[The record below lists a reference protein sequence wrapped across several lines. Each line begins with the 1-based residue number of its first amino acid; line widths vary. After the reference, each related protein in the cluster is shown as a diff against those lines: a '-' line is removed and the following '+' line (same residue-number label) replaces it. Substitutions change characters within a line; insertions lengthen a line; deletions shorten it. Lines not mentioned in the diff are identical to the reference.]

1 MPGSGLPAAPGRASS
16 RRQLGV
22 TGMTEIGTAA
32 AEAPARAVIG
42 GGESRRMTR
51 RRSPH
56 SRGYDLMLAPALLLS
71 GLVVVLPGVLTA
83 LAAFTNWDGLG
94 LHAAWI
100 GLGNFRDLFTD
111 PVFLAS
117 LRHTFIWMG
126 LFLTIPVFIGL
137 VAALLLLK
145 RGRSRTVYQI
155 VFLIPY
161 VLAPLTNAVLWLNII
176 YNPISGMVGFAN
188 SKGLNL
194 SSPLSST
201 NTALYAV
208 AGVDMW
214 HFWGFLTVVYLA
226 ALRQTPLDQVE
237 AALVEGA
244 NGWQVYRY
252 VYLPSIKPTLK
263 LMWVM
268 ITIFSFLAFDYVYLL
283 TQGGPAHA
291 TEMLSTYAY
300 TTAFSAFEFG
310 KAAAVGLVMSGFGL
324 LSAFLFVWLSRKDET
339 E

>member
-161 VLAPLTNAVLWLNII
+161 VLAPITNAVLWLNII
-176 YNPISGMVGFAN
+176 YTPISGMIGYAN

-194 SSPLSST
+194 PSPLSDQY
-201 NTALYAV
+201 TALYAV

-214 HFWGFLTVVYLA
+214 HFWGFLTIIYLA
-226 ALRQTPLDQVE
+226 ALRQTPLDLIE
-237 AALVEGA
+237 AALVDGA
-244 NGWQVYRY
+244 TGWQVYRY
-252 VYLPSIKPTLK
+252 VYLPSIKSTLK

-268 ITIFSFLAFDYVYLL
+268 IIIFSFLAFDYVYLL

-300 TTAFSAFEFG
+300 TAAFSAFEFG
-310 KAAAVGLVMSGFGL
+310 KAAAV
-324 LSAFLFVWLSRKDET
+324 
-339 E
+339 

>member
-1 MPGSGLPAAPGRASS
+1 MTAEAVPAASESDRRAEREPSRGS
-16 RRQLGV
+16 RRQSGK
-22 TGMTEIGTAA
+22 
-32 AEAPARAVIG
+32 
-42 GGESRRMTR
+42 
-51 RRSPH
+51 
-56 SRGYDLMLAPALLLS
+56 YYLMIAPALLLS
-71 GLVVVLPGVLTA
+71 GLIVLLPGVLTA
-83 LAAFTNWDGLG
+83 IAAFTNWDGLG
-94 LHAAWI
+94 LHARWI
-100 GLGNFRDLFTD
+100 GLENFRQILTD

-137 VAALLLLK
+137 VAAALLLRRK
-145 RGRSRTVYQI
+145 RSRTVYQVI
-155 VFLIPY
+155 FLIPY
-161 VLAPLTNAVLWLNII
+161 VLAPITNAVLWLNII
-176 YNPISGMVGFAN
+176 YNPISGLIGFMN

-194 SSPLSST
+194 PSPLAGQH
-201 NTALYAV
+201 TALYAV

-214 HFWGFLTVVYLA
+214 HFWGFLTIVYLA
-226 ALRQTPLDQVE
+226 ALRQTPLDLVE

-244 NGWQVYRY
+244 SGWQVYRY
-252 VYLPSIKPTLK
+252 VYLPTIRPTLK

-300 TTAFSAFEFG
+300 TAAFSAFEFG

-324 LSAFLFVWLSRKDET
+324 VSAFLFVWLSRKDYRQ
-339 E
+339 

>member
-1 MPGSGLPAAPGRASS
+1 
-16 RRQLGV
+16 
-22 TGMTEIGTAA
+22 MTEIGTAA

-83 LAAFTNWDGLG
+83 VAAFTNWDGLG

-161 VLAPLTNAVLWLNII
+161 VLAP
-176 YNPISGMVGFAN
+176 
-188 SKGLNL
+188 
-194 SSPLSST
+194 
-201 NTALYAV
+201 
-208 AGVDMW
+208 
-214 HFWGFLTVVYLA
+214 VVYLA